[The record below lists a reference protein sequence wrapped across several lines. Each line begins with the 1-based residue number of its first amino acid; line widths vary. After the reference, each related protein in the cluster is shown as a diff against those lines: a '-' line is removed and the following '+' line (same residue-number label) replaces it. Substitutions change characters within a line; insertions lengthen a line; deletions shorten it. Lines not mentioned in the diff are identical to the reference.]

1 MKVLKFGG
9 KSLANGLGL
18 EKTLEIIRHKKAN
31 EEDICVVVSA
41 RGNATDELIALLEN
55 AKSGQWEEEA
65 WINFKENQLKAIPQQ
80 EAILETDFQ
89 ELKNFFA
96 GVKLLKDY
104 SLKTKDEVLS
114 FGEVISA
121 KTLAQLLTNEGLTA
135 QYVDA
140 RSFLVTD
147 NRFGNAIPK
156 DDISEQKAKKVF
168 EEYNQNGIIP
178 VVTGFIGVTEDGE
191 TTTLGRN
198 GSNYSAALVAKFID
212 AEILENYT
220 HVDGVFSVNPEL
232 VEDARHIETLSFQ
245 EANEMV
251 NFGMNVLHDKTILP
265 LIDKN
270 IPLKILNTFKGVDQ
284 TGTLISN
291 DKNNTSVKSLML
303 QENKSL
309 VVFEGRGLL
318 GKVGVDARFFGT
330 LSRAGVSA
338 GIISQGSSERGM
350 GVVVDEK
357 DAPKAL
363 EALRKEFAKDYDT
376 KDVQSIHSID
386 GLCVISIIGQ
396 KMSHFNQSYN
406 ALIKNHVEPLLI
418 SNTVSGANV
427 SIVLPKEDTSKALNI
442 IHGELFENPKQIH
455 LAIIGHGTVG
465 KALINQILN
474 STHDIVNRK
483 NTHIKIF
490 AISNS
495 RNLILDKK
503 GIGKDW
509 ETQLQNS
516 GEPANIETLLKYAKE
531 NHLENLIAV
540 DNTASSVFV
549 ENYEVLAEN
558 GFDLVSSNKIFNTLP
573 IERYKNLRKV
583 LEDKNKKY
591 LYETNVGAGLPLIDT
606 IKLLHLSGENIT
618 RVKGVFSG
626 SLSYI
631 FNNFSVRDDSFSTI
645 IREAM
650 DKGYT
655 EPDPREDLSGN
666 DVARKLLILAREL
679 DLVNE
684 FSDIN
689 IQNLIPENLQ
699 SIAKDEFLSRL
710 EELNTEYEQLKK
722 SLLEDHV
729 LRYVGELKGDL
740 QKEKGQLEVKLV
752 SVPKSAS
759 LGQVKGS
766 DSIFEI
772 YTESYGENPIVIMG
786 AGAGAE
792 VTARGVFGDILRV
805 SENK

>member
-396 KMSHFNQSYN
+396 KC
-406 ALIKNHVEPLLI
+406 LTL
-418 SNTVSGANV
+418 
-427 SIVLPKEDTSKALNI
+427 TSLTM
-442 IHGELFENPKQIH
+442 H
-455 LAIIGHGTVG
+455 
-465 KALINQILN
+465 
-474 STHDIVNRK
+474 
-483 NTHIKIF
+483 
-490 AISNS
+490 
-495 RNLILDKK
+495 
-503 GIGKDW
+503 
-509 ETQLQNS
+509 
-516 GEPANIETLLKYAKE
+516 
-531 NHLENLIAV
+531 
-540 DNTASSVFV
+540 
-549 ENYEVLAEN
+549 
-558 GFDLVSSNKIFNTLP
+558 
-573 IERYKNLRKV
+573 
-583 LEDKNKKY
+583 
-591 LYETNVGAGLPLIDT
+591 
-606 IKLLHLSGENIT
+606 
-618 RVKGVFSG
+618 
-626 SLSYI
+626 
-631 FNNFSVRDDSFSTI
+631 
-645 IREAM
+645 
-650 DKGYT
+650 
-655 EPDPREDLSGN
+655 
-666 DVARKLLILAREL
+666 
-679 DLVNE
+679 
-684 FSDIN
+684 
-689 IQNLIPENLQ
+689 
-699 SIAKDEFLSRL
+699 
-710 EELNTEYEQLKK
+710 
-722 SLLEDHV
+722 
-729 LRYVGELKGDL
+729 
-740 QKEKGQLEVKLV
+740 
-752 SVPKSAS
+752 
-759 LGQVKGS
+759 
-766 DSIFEI
+766 
-772 YTESYGENPIVIMG
+772 
-786 AGAGAE
+786 
-792 VTARGVFGDILRV
+792 
-805 SENK
+805 

>member
-18 EKTLEIIRHKKAN
+18 EKTLEIIKHKVDN
-31 EEDICVVVSA
+31 SEDICLVVSA
-41 RGNATDELIALLEN
+41 RDNATDELIALLEN
-55 AKSGQWEEEA
+55 AKNNKWNEEDFT
-65 WINFKENQLKAIPQQ
+65 NFKESQLK
-80 EAILETDFQ
+80 EAPNGGSFLEEDFQ
-89 ELKNFFA
+89 KLKDYFS
-96 GVKLLKDY
+96 GVRLLKDY
-104 SLKTKDEVLS
+104 SLKTKDEVIG
-114 FGEVISA
+114 FGELISA
-121 KTLAQLLTNEGLTA
+121 KTLTEILKEQDIQADFI
-135 QYVDA
+135 DA
-140 RSFLVTD
+140 RKFLVTD
-147 NRFGNAIPK
+147 NTFGSAIPK
-156 DDISEQKAKKVF
+156 EEISEQKAKEIFSVYKK
-168 EEYNQNGIIP
+168 NGVVP
-178 VVTGFIGVTEDGE
+178 VVTGFIGATEQGE

-220 HVDGVFSVNPEL
+220 HVDGVFSVNPDL
-232 VEDARHIETLSFQ
+232 VEDARHIQNLSYQ

-284 TGTLISN
+284 TGTLISS
-291 DKNNTSVKSLML
+291 DKSNTSVKSLML
-303 QENKSL
+303 QKNKSL

-318 GKVGVDARFFGT
+318 GKVGVDARFFKA
-330 LSRAGVSA
+330 LNDAKVSV

-350 GVVVDEK
+350 GVVVDAK
-357 DAPKAL
+357 DAKKAVD
-363 EALRKEFAKDYDT
+363 ALNKEFAADYES
-376 KDVQSIHSID
+376 KDVQSIKSID
-386 GLCVISIIGQ
+386 GLSVISIIGQ

-406 ALIKNHVEPLLI
+406 ALIKNNVEPLLI

-427 SIVLPKEDTSKALNI
+427 SIVIKDEDTNKALNI

-474 STHDIVNRK
+474 STHDIINRK
-483 NTHIKIF
+483 NTHIKIV

-495 RNLILDKK
+495 KKMLLNKK
-503 GIGKDW
+503 GIGSNW
-509 ETQLQNS
+509 ETELQNNGQTAS
-516 GEPANIETLLKYAKE
+516 IDDLLAFAKA

-540 DNTASSVFV
+540 DNTASGDFV
-549 ENYEVLAEN
+549 VNYEKLAQN
-558 GFDLVSSNKIFNTLP
+558 GFDLVSSNKIANTLP
-573 IERYKNLRKV
+573 IETYRSLRK
-583 LEDKNKKY
+583 LLKDKKKSY

-618 RVKGVFSG
+618 KINGVFSG

-650 DKGYT
+650 EKGYT

-684 FSDIN
+684 FSDIK

-699 SIAKDEFLSRL
+699 SIPKDEFLSRL
-710 EELNTEYEQLKK
+710 DELNIQYEELKK
-722 SLLEDHV
+722 SLPENHV

-740 QKEKGQLEVKLV
+740 QQDKGQLEVKLI
-752 SVPKSAS
+752 SVPKTAS

-792 VTARGVFGDILRV
+792 VTARGVFGDILRLT
-805 SENK
+805 ENK